1 MAVVARRARRA
12 PRGGEHLRGRSV
24 LGRFN
29 SLIIDFISLLVGFIS
44 LFDRVGI
51 YTKIYRNINDLRAQ
65 ILSINGP
72 DSRFSRYIPV
82 DQGTRSA
89 APYSGAR

>member
-1 MAVVARRARRA
+1 MF
-12 PRGGEHLRGRSV
+12 
-24 LGRFN
+24 GRFN
-29 SLIIDFISLLVGFIS
+29 SLIIDFISLFVRFNS
-44 LFDRVGI
+44 LFGRVGI

-89 APYSGAR
+89 APYSGARWTLGREELVFLARRN